1 LGANTVVAPSLPN
14 YDYITTAIPII
25 YRLIRTFTKILKDT
39 RRNKLKS
46 LLKRIKSIRGFTLVE
61 LLVVIAIIGVLAA
74 IIIPNVSGLSGS
86 GQTEAAAAE
95 KATLQAAMDTMM
107 AKTGLTTVGAIS
119 SATSSMSAFPDATHP
134 LYPNYLRS
142 NTTKGTYTCNT
153 TGLVVQA
160 TTGY

>member
-1 LGANTVVAPSLPN
+1 MQNQS
-14 YDYITTAIPII
+14 
-25 YRLIRTFTKILKDT
+25 
-39 RRNKLKS
+39 
-46 LLKRIKSIRGFTLVE
+46 RGFTLVE

-74 IIIPNVSGLSGS
+74 IIIPNVTGLSGS

-95 KATLQAAMDTMM
+95 KATVQTAMDTMM
-107 AKTGLTTVGAIS
+107 AKNGLTTVVAVTTATNAMS
-119 SATSSMSAFPDATHP
+119 SFPDGTHP
-134 LYPNYLRS
+134 LYPNYLRN